1 MVFSHGFKNHQW
13 YFTHGML
20 KSELKIKRGK
30 INYYLIKVVTFQMN
44 MTFHVRLMVK
54 YKWRRGL

>member
-1 MVFSHGFKNHQW
+1 VKAHMDLNPWW

-30 INYYLIKVVTFQMN
+30 INRYLIKVMSFQMN
-44 MTFHVRLMVK
+44 MTFHVELMVK
-54 YKWRRGL
+54 YKRRRGL